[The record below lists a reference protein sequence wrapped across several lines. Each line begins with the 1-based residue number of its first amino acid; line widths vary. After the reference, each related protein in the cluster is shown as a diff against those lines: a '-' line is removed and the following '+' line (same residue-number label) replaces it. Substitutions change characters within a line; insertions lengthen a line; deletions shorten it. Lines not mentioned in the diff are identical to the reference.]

1 VSYLERMMMNL
12 AILEFVLPLISPIV
26 YYKYGRL
33 L

>member
-1 VSYLERMMMNL
+1 MNL